1 MSAIFVDTLTFGQAS
16 DPDIWLRVTGDEYCA
31 IYEASNGYAAA
42 HDTDRNPSNGL
53 LKGRRLSTGT
63 VRGLTILVECKDV
76 RATVTRPDM
85 DELLNAP
92 NDTRNDNSCSA
103 REYCRIV
110 SADRLDCP
118 ADLSTGMFCDQN
130 GALLCRFPDM
140 HDYGDVNRD
149 GDGAK
154 SAGIGSHRLMGSGN
168 HLDFSL
174 VIADICAGV
183 ASCLRA
189 IFDITH
195 NLSDQFDSEAILA
208 YGSQRGLTGPVQ
220 PRAGRP
226 QSNLRLRGAAVS
238 LAAAGSNRSEERP

>member
-1 MSAIFVDTLTFGQAS
+1 MSAIFGETLTFGQAS
-16 DPDIWLRVTGDEYCA
+16 DPDIRLRVTGDEYRA
-31 IYEASNGYAAA
+31 IYEAPNGYTAA

-76 RATVTRPDM
+76 RATVTRPDV

-92 NDTRNDNSCSA
+92 NDTRNDDSCSA
-103 REYCRIV
+103 REYFRIV
-110 SADRLDCP
+110 SAGRLDCP
-118 ADLSTGMFCDQN
+118 ADLSTGTLCDQN

-140 HDYGDVNRD
+140 HDYGDVNR
-149 GDGAK
+149 DGAK

-195 NLSDQFDSEAILA
+195 NLSDRFDSEAILA
-208 YGSQRGLTGPVQ
+208 YGPQRGLTGPVQ

-238 LAAAGSNRSEERP
+238 LDATGSNRSEARP